1 MNQKKLDLR
10 SDTVTRPVEGMR
22 KAMFDAELGDDVYGD
37 DPTVNRLQEV
47 AADLTGKQAS
57 VFVPSGTQSN
67 LIALLTHCQR
77 GDEYIVGHDAHT
89 YKYEGGG
96 AAALG
101 GIQPQTVAFDEQAQL
116 PLEQVASVIKPD
128 DSHFARTRLLTLE
141 NTQHGR
147 VVSLEYLESARE
159 FCNEHKLALH
169 LDGARVCNAAVALDV
184 TVKQITQHFDT
195 VSICLSKGLG
205 SPVGSILCGSADFI
219 KEARR
224 WRKVTGGGMR
234 QAGMLAAAGIYSLE
248 QMIDRMADD
257 HANAKQ
263 LEKMLAS
270 APGISVRS
278 DWTQTNMLWLD
289 LDENIAQPLRRKA
302 AENNIL
308 ISAEGGICRLV
319 MHHDIAATDV
329 NRVGQVLNSVLTEIT
344 STTEAGLNLNHS
356 AAAS

>member
-1 MNQKKLDLR
+1 MNRKTLDLR

-37 DPTVNRLQEV
+37 DPTVNRLEAV
-47 AADLTGKQAS
+47 AAELTGKQAS

-116 PLEQVASVIKPD
+116 PLEQVEAVIKPD
-128 DSHFARTRLLTLE
+128 DSHFARTRLLALE

-147 VVSLEYLESARE
+147 VVSLQYLESARE
-159 FCNEHKLALH
+159 FCNRHDLALH
-169 LDGARVCNAAVALDV
+169 LDGARVCNAAVALGLPV
-184 TVKQITQHFDT
+184 SQVTQHFDT
-195 VSICLSKGLG
+195 VSLCLSKGLG
-205 SPVGSILCGSADFI
+205 SPVGSVLCGGREFI
-219 KEARR
+219 HEARR

-234 QAGMLAAAGIYSLE
+234 QAGVLAAAGIYSLE
-248 QMIDRMADD
+248 QMIERLDED
-257 HANAKQ
+257 HANALRLQK
-263 LEKMLAS
+263 LLAS
-270 APGISVRS
+270 APGVSVRS

-289 LDENIAQPLRRKA
+289 LDENITAPLKSKA
-302 AENNIL
+302 NENNIL
-308 ISAEGGICRLV
+308 LSAEGSVCRLV
-319 MHHDIAATDV
+319 MHHDITAADV
-329 NRVGQVLNSVLTEIT
+329 DAVGQILNTILSEIT
-344 STTEAGLNLNHS
+344 ATPNPKQAV
-356 AAAS
+356 AAS